1 VEERRESVC
10 KSDKTILDVDWR
22 LPCLHVL
29 VQTGNSAV
37 LHKEGGVTL
46 AEASE
51 NAMQSNAGTRRLVKR
66 PANKSPFRIGTSQLL
81 SCKHVLAI
89 LFVLLGCE
97 YCLHVLVILFLL
109 PGCECC

>member
-66 PANKSPFRIGTSQLL
+66 Q
-81 SCKHVLAI
+81 
-89 LFVLLGCE
+89 
-97 YCLHVLVILFLL
+97 
-109 PGCECC
+109 CCASKQITVSNRHITAVVVQACFSHTVCSSGV